1 MPLST
6 TQTVNPQSV
15 TAPQAGYK
23 FYQPWFEDYQR
34 RVGASAFG
42 SDGIGG
48 LMNQPQQIP
57 IEGTAGLTPLQM
69 QARQSAMSAG
79 PDMGAYNTATNL
91 MGQGAG
97 MIGQGADTLGTA
109 QGMYGQG
116 TGLVGQGSGLYGLGT
131 QMAGQ
136 AANMFA
142 PGAAQ
147 QFYNPYE
154 NQVIDDTLERMRKT
168 SAQQDIAGRA
178 QDISSGAFGGSR
190 GRLLAGERERESE
203 RGILQ
208 ALSGIRSQGYQQAQ
222 GAAQTAGQ
230 GLGSLAGQL
239 GQFGQGLGTLG
250 GQLGQFGQ
258 GLTSTGG
265 QYGQLGQQI
274 GQLGQGVAGLG
285 QQKSGELANYSNL
298 LNTLGTQGQTTQ
310 QGGLSRLYQAA
321 KQRADEPWN
330 RLMKGQTLLS
340 GMKPGELIGGYETK
354 VLQPQTYQQPTSAGN
369 TVAGIG
375 GILGLGNTLADIG
388 KTFGWWGGPTEEAAG
403 GFIEKQPRDYNAGGI
418 VSGIVPI
425 NMQEGGD
432 ASVEEDIPE
441 WVIEAM
447 ESGAPMEKKAA
458 TDWFSTY
465 VAANEDEIIDEQ
477 IKEAGLS
484 GPALAL
490 ALMLSGGSQIR
501 KGRIIKGG
509 KDIQKGIGALVPT
522 GRSVVTKGKDKL
534 QTWTSQLNKKL
545 KDSADKANRRKRRQR
560 TTGGP
565 GGAGKTPLLTGPGT
579 GAGGAGAPSIGSKA
593 WDIMK
598 KIGKYGG
605 IGTVGIG
612 GGSVLLSGLGSDDE
626 VPEEEDRNTEKL
638 QEKVNALEEK
648 YAKAKNAKERKEII
662 DDIVKTT
669 ARLSDMMNA
678 PGTRQ
683 VSLADAANIF
693 AQERRNIGQEDADV
707 ERFERL
713 SEMTGGMFSPAQL
726 WESELTNM
734 PPMGGIDRKDLVR
747 NIIEYM
753 FPEPGVGERLP
764 EEEIRMRQM
773 EAQLQTMTPEDL
785 LDLIKQGYGQDPT
798 SQSIRITAED
808 GLG

>member
-1 MPLST
+1 MPLSNPLST

-15 TAPQAGYK
+15 TAPAAQYK

-57 IEGTAGLTPLQM
+57 MEGTAGLTPLQM
-69 QARQSAMSAG
+69 QARQAAMSAG

-97 MIGQGADTLGTA
+97 MIGQGADALGTA

-190 GRLLAGERERESE
+190 GRLLAGERQSESE

-285 QQKSGELANYSNL
+285 QQKSGEVANYSNL
-298 LNTLGTQGQTTQ
+298 LNALGTQGQTTQ

-330 RLMKGQTLLS
+330 RVMKGQTLLS

-375 GILGLGNTLADIG
+375 GILGLGNTLANIG
-388 KTFGWWGGPTEEAAG
+388 QTFGWWGAPDPNKAAG
-403 GFIEKQPRDYNAGGI
+403 DPSKGAQGGYVQKPRDYNAGGI
-418 VSGIVPI
+418 VSGIVPV
-425 NMQEGGD
+425 NMNQGGD
-432 ASVEEDIPE
+432 PKN
-441 WVIEAM
+441 IEGIETVDPSYRQIIWDYVKENPKMA
-447 ESGAPMEKKAA
+447 ALDAA
-458 TDWFSTY
+458 T
-465 VAANEDEIIDEQ
+465 I
-477 IKEAGLS
+477 
-484 GPALAL
+484 LAL
-490 ALMLSGGSQIR
+490 VIPG
-501 KGRIIKGG
+501 
-509 KDIQKGIGALVPT
+509 V
-522 GRSVVTKGKDKL
+522 RSV
-534 QTWTSQLNKKL
+534 
-545 KDSADKANRRKRRQR
+545 
-560 TTGGP
+560 
-565 GGAGKTPLLTGPGT
+565 AGSRLAT
-579 GAGGAGAPSIGSKA
+579 
-593 WDIMK
+593 
-598 KIGKYGG
+598 
-605 IGTVGIG
+605 
-612 GGSVLLSGLGSDDE
+612 SGLGRAILGGTRTTKAIKAKTRGKGKLLGKDGGEQVWSEKNQKWIDLWSPSKNKRLKGELVKNREALPLLKDISISTTAPGLLGRARTLMGKLKYPLILGTAGAAARLWPEGEEPVKKEIDVDQQLISDKARSE
-626 VPEEEDRNTEKL
+626 RL
-638 QEKVNALEEK
+638 AQEKNK
-648 YAKAKNAKERKEII
+648 RDRKEVMK
-662 DDIVKTT
+662 DIVRTT
-669 ARLSDMMNA
+669 SRLGDMMNA

-683 VSLADAANIF
+683 TTYADAANIF
-693 AQERRNIGQEDADV
+693 AQEQMGIPQSDEARELEELSAMSGYSPKEIMDMTTLSLGKTASFDRSNLEQQYLARAYGAYGANFQDHPDVLSGARSADEVKLEYLNLLKNVTLEELQANI
-707 ERFERL
+707 
-713 SEMTGGMFSPAQL
+713 
-726 WESELTNM
+726 TNM
-734 PPMGGIDRKDLVR
+734 PERQTID
-747 NIIEYM
+747 
-753 FPEPGVGERLP
+753 
-764 EEEIRMRQM
+764 
-773 EAQLQTMTPEDL
+773 
-785 LDLIKQGYGQDPT
+785 
-798 SQSIRITAED
+798 
-808 GLG
+808 

>member
-15 TAPQAGYK
+15 TAPAAQYK

-42 SDGIGG
+42 SNGIGG
-48 LMNQPQQIP
+48 LMNQAQPVP
-57 IEGTAGLTPLQM
+57 MEGTAGLTPLQM
-69 QARQSAMSAG
+69 QSRQAAMSAG

-97 MIGQGADTLGTA
+97 MIGQGADALGTA

-190 GRLLAGERERESE
+190 GRLLAGERQSESE

-298 LNTLGTQGQTTQ
+298 LNALGTQGQTTQ

-330 RLMKGQTLLS
+330 RIMKGQTLLS

-388 KTFGWWGGPTEEAAG
+388 QTFGWWGGPTEEAAG

-425 NMQEGGD
+425 NMQDGGD
-432 ASVEEDIPE
+432 AG
-441 WVIEAM
+441 IEGIETVDPSYRQIIWDYVKENPKMA
-447 ESGAPMEKKAA
+447 ALDAA
-458 TDWFSTY
+458 TILSLAIPGVRWAAGSRLAASGLGRLILGGTK
-465 VAANEDEIIDEQ
+465 VAATT
-477 IKEAGLS
+477 K
-484 GPALAL
+484 
-490 ALMLSGGSQIR
+490 
-501 KGRIIKGG
+501 KIKGVKSVQAASG
-509 KDIQKGIGALVPT
+509 KWWP
-522 GRSVVTKGKDKL
+522 VTSTQGKAIL
-534 QTWTSQLNKKL
+534 
-545 KDSADKANRRKRRQR
+545 
-560 TTGGP
+560 
-565 GGAGKTPLLTGPGT
+565 AGKTATTPGLIGRART
-579 GAGGAGAPSIGSKA
+579 LMGKLKYPAIFGTAGAAARLWPEGEEPVKKEIDVDQQLISDKA
-593 WDIMK
+593 R
-598 KIGKYGG
+598 
-605 IGTVGIG
+605 
-612 GGSVLLSGLGSDDE
+612 SERLA
-626 VPEEEDRNTEKL
+626 
-638 QEKVNALEEK
+638 QEKNK
-648 YAKAKNAKERKEII
+648 RDRKEVMK
-662 DDIVKTT
+662 DIVRTT
-669 ARLSDMMNA
+669 SRLGDMMNA

-683 VSLADAANIF
+683 TTYADAANIF
-693 AQERRNIGQEDADV
+693 AQEQMGIPQSDEAREL
-707 ERFERL
+707 EEL
-713 SEMTGGMFSPAQL
+713 SAMSGYSPKEITEMTVFDKTPSFDRSSLEQQYLDRAYGAYGANFQKHPDVLSGARSADEVKL
-726 WESELTNM
+726 EYLNLLRNVTLEELQANITNM
-734 PPMGGIDRKDLVR
+734 PERQTID
-747 NIIEYM
+747 
-753 FPEPGVGERLP
+753 
-764 EEEIRMRQM
+764 
-773 EAQLQTMTPEDL
+773 
-785 LDLIKQGYGQDPT
+785 
-798 SQSIRITAED
+798 
-808 GLG
+808 